1 MKFSTRE
8 DISAPIDQ
16 VFQALCDF
24 EAFERLA
31 MRRGAELRRTDTM
44 TRPGVG
50 MQWHVTYSMRGR
62 ERTFDLELTG
72 FDAPNQMIFD
82 AKSSGIDARFTVD
95 LLALS
100 QSRTRMAVAL
110 EMSPLNLPARLLV
123 QSLKLAKSTLS
134 KRFKDRVAD
143 YARGLEDRLQRMA

>member
-50 MQWHVTYSMRGR
+50 MQWHVTYSMRG
-62 ERTFDLELTG
+62 
-72 FDAPNQMIFD
+72 
-82 AKSSGIDARFTVD
+82 
-95 LLALS
+95 
-100 QSRTRMAVAL
+100 
-110 EMSPLNLPARLLV
+110 LN
-123 QSLKLAKSTLS
+123 
-134 KRFKDRVAD
+134 
-143 YARGLEDRLQRMA
+143 